1 MKYCPNCGAE
11 YQPGFDRCSDCDVDL
26 VAEAEMRRRGLPLP
40 GEEDKRV
47 LVRAETA
54 GDPLTA
60 DRFAAVLKDADID
73 AVVRPRSG
81 GVVDSIDAA
90 GGPWWEILV
99 FESDLKR
106 STELLREE
114 RARIDAE
121 AEEAE
126 KAAEEEALQSPEKP

>member
-1 MKYCPNCGAE
+1 MKYCPDCGAE
-11 YQPGFDRCSDCDVDL
+11 YQPSIERCSDCGVNL
-26 VAEAEMRRRGLPLP
+26 ISEAEMRRRGLPLP
-40 GEEDKRV
+40 GETDKRL

-60 DRFAAVLKDADID
+60 DRFLAVLKDADID

-106 STELLREE
+106 ATELLQQE
-114 RARIDAE
+114 RTEIEAE

-126 KAAEEEALQSPEKP
+126 KAAEAEALQSVEKP